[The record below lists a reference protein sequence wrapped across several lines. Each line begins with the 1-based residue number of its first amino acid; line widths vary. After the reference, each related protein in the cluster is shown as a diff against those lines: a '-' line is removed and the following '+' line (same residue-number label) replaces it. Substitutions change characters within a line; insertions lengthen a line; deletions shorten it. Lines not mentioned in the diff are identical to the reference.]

1 MATKSEIIQQII
13 SNKKNQHLDFS
24 LKTKT
29 EDFTN
34 NLFHTL
40 FDSKVS
46 VEASIDQLE
55 NEFSVIFKLA
65 CYDKS
70 KPCTRTWN
78 SFLEKLPYL
87 LEKLNLDTGA
97 FDIAWNNDDLNTE
110 PYFLEVSPFYQPNP
124 IPKFDLNKLNYGDW
138 KNSFSIK
145 NNYNKEVIDL
155 IFKIQYKYIQ
165 EIIKKYE

>member
-1 MATKSEIIQQII
+1 MLIQ
-13 SNKKNQHLDFS
+13 F
-24 LKTKT
+24 
-29 EDFTN
+29 
-34 NLFHTL
+34 
-40 FDSKVS
+40 
-46 VEASIDQLE
+46 
-55 NEFSVIFKLA
+55 
-65 CYDKS
+65 
-70 KPCTRTWN
+70 
-78 SFLEKLPYL
+78 